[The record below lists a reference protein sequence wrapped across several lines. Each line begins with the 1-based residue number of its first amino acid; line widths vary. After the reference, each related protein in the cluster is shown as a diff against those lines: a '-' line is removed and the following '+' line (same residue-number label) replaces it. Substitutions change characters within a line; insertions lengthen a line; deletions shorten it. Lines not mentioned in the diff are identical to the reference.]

1 MTVLCNALEVSMRTL
16 QRWKKSEC
24 LEDKRQ
30 GPKHHSRALSEFE
43 QQKALQ
49 TLNGEEFCNDPPNKV
64 VARLADQGKY
74 LCSASTMYRLL
85 RRENLLG
92 HRTRGKKPTR
102 VEPLETIA
110 SEPNQVWC
118 WDITYLRSDIR
129 GKYFRLY
136 MYIDIYSRK
145 ILGWEI
151 NLEERE
157 QIAVDLF
164 LRILASEKI
173 SGDGIRVH
181 NDNGSAMKGTM
192 FVEKLR
198 ELGVIQSCS
207 RPSVSND
214 NPFAESLFKTMKYRP
229 EYPYGPFA
237 DVDAATV
244 WVKKFVHWY
253 NNEHLHSG
261 IGYVTPSSRHTGDDV
276 DVLKRRQRAFETAQ
290 ASKPE
295 RWTGKPFSWSR
306 PQAVE
311 LNAAGCRRMK

>member
-1 MTVLCNALEVSMRTL
+1 MLCDALEISVRTL

-30 GPKHHSRALSEFE
+30 GPNHHAKALTKLE
-43 QQKALQ
+43 QQEALQ
-49 TLNGEEFCNDPPNKV
+49 TLNCKEFCNDPPNKV

-85 RRENLLG
+85 RGENLLG
-92 HRTRGKKPTR
+92 HRNRGKKPTR

-110 SEPNQVWC
+110 TKPNQVWC
-118 WDITYLRSDIR
+118 WDITYLRSVIR

-136 MYIDIYSRK
+136 MYIDIFSRK

-173 SGDGIRVH
+173 NGDGIRVH
-181 NDNGSAMKGTM
+181 NDNGSSMKGTM

-229 EYPYGPFA
+229 EYPYGPFNDITSA
-237 DVDAATV
+237 EQ
-244 WVKKFVHWY
+244 WVSRFTQWY
-253 NNEHLHSG
+253 NDEHLHSA
-261 IGYVTPSSRHTGDDV
+261 IGYVTPSKRHSGDDIAI
-276 DVLKRRQRAFETAQ
+276 LEKRKQIFSNAQ
-290 ASKPE
+290 QSKPE
-295 RWTGKPFSWSR
+295 RWTTEAFKWHR
-306 PQAVE
+306 PNLIE
-311 LNAAGCRRMK
+311 LNAAGCRRIK